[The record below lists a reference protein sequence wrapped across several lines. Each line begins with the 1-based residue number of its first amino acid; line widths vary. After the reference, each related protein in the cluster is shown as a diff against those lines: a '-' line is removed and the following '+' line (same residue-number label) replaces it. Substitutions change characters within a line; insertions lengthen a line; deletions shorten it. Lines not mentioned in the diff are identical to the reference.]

1 MIINKMDHLTRDA
14 LAAAA
19 DGMTYGK
26 WKALHPHTEYPDPP
40 QQKNHTHKQQQVA
53 TSREVACAWCG
64 KKFYTV
70 GRSSREYC
78 DDVCKKKAAEKRYL
92 ELHPPK
98 YKVCV
103 VCGKEISLSRAGSR
117 YCGNDCKVTA
127 YRRRKAGVM
136 ADG

>member
-14 LAAAA
+14 LAASAA
-19 DGMTYGK
+19 GMSYGK
-26 WKALHPHTEYPDPP
+26 WKMLHPHTEYPDPP
-40 QQKNHTHKQQQVA
+40 KNHTQQQVA
-53 TSREVACAWCG
+53 ASREVTCAWCG

-70 GRSSREYC
+70 GRSSRKYC
-78 DDVCKKKAAEKRYL
+78 DDACKKKADEKRYL

-103 VCGKEISLSRAGSR
+103 VCGKEIPLLRAGAR
-117 YCGNDCKVTA
+117 YCGNTCKVTA
-127 YRRRKAGVM
+127 YRRRKAGAM